1 VAEVDHRG
9 LAHGPISGWI
19 RRDTFS
25 GILMFGGR
33 NFEPAVRPRITMT
46 FDGRIREEFAAAPGA
61 FLRFVSVPFMDGG
74 RPIEY
79 VRVNI
84 GAEPPVR
91 VAVEQFDVSRTR
103 PIFGF
108 GDGWHELELNPR
120 TGARWRWLS
129 ERGEL
134 PFRSPA
140 DTALTLHLE
149 GESPLK
155 YFSRASHLTVRSG
168 ERVVFRDVLSS
179 DFSLTIPVPPL
190 AGPLVLE
197 TDQTYV
203 PAEHGWRRT
212 ADRRHLGLRI
222 FRCELRLAR

>member
-1 VAEVDHRG
+1 MSET
-9 LAHGPISGWI
+9 L
-19 RRDTFS
+19 
-25 GILMFGGR
+25 
-33 NFEPAVRPRITMT
+33 N
-46 FDGRIREEFAAAPGA
+46 PGA
-61 FLRFVSVPFMDGG
+61 FLRFVQVPADVDLD
-74 RPIEY
+74 RREY
-79 VRVNI
+79 RRLDI
-84 GAEPPVR
+84 R
-91 VAVEQFDVSRTR
+91 TDRRSSVAVEQFDVSRSR

-108 GDGWHELELNPR
+108 GNGWHELEFNPR

-140 DTALTLHLE
+140 ESALTLHLE

-155 YFSRASHLTVRSG
+155 YFSRASHLIVRSG
-168 ERVVFRDVLSS
+168 DRVVFSEVLSS
-179 DFSLTIPVPPL
+179 DFSLTIQVPPSS
-190 AGPLVLE
+190 GPLVLE

-222 FRCELRLAR
+222 FKCELRLAP